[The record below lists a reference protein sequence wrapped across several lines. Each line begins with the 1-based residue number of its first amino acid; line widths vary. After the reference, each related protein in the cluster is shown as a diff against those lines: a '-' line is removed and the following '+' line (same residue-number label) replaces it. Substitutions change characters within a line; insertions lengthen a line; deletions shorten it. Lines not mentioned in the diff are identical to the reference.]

1 MDSRNEKSMSK
12 AASAVS
18 SGARSMIRS
27 MTASS
32 IWLRKSIWVWPIVAG
47 LMLAVVGW
55 FLRSAVESRLKEDR
69 ASSLETILNADV
81 EALRLWM
88 RSQETAATAVAS
100 DPETIAICEKLVA
113 LSERPGVTQ
122 LELFQSPLLNELRD
136 VLAPELKAHDYN
148 GFILVDPSLRI
159 AASLRNELVGVELNA
174 EDKWYVTERALK
186 GKPTVSVPRKSATL
200 LPAKNGQLKA
210 GVPTMLA
217 WAPIFAAD
225 GKVVAALGLRIRPED
240 EFSEILH
247 IARSGKTGE
256 TYAFNREGVMV
267 SESRFDDD
275 LRRIGLLPEA
285 EDSVTNI
292 QLRDP
297 GVDMMQDGRP
307 DKRRSEQP
315 LTRNAAAGTAGKS
328 GVDIDGYRDYRGVW
342 TVGAWT
348 WLDDYDLGVATEQ
361 DEAEAFAVL
370 RLLRGVFWGL
380 FGLLALAAVAIFV
393 FSVIV
398 ARINREARLAVIE
411 LRQLGQYTLDE
422 KLGEGGMGVVYRAHH
437 AMLHRPTAVKFLNA
451 DKTNEQSVAR
461 FEREVQLTSQLTH
474 PNTISIYD
482 YGRTPEGIFYYAMEY
497 LQGIDLEGLVRR
509 FGPLPEGRV
518 IRILEQVCGS
528 LAEAHAIGLVHRDIK
543 PANIILSVRGGLYD
557 FAKLLD
563 FGLVKALDQ
572 RKESQLTTM
581 GSMAGTPLYLSPEA
595 IENPDDLDA
604 RSDLYAVGAVGY
616 YLLTGTPVFDGRHVM
631 EILQKHVTTAPEP
644 PSKRLGRPVS
654 KELEQL
660 LLKCLAKNP
669 ADRSASAGALADELT
684 QCPAAATWTK
694 KDAQEW
700 WTTQFRGPGDTT
712 LAAPTAANFEQ
723 TAMLTKT
730 AQAHDTTT

>member
-1 MDSRNEKSMSK
+1 MDSRNDKSTSTV
-12 AASAVS
+12 ASAVS

-27 MTASS
+27 VAASS
-32 IWLRKSIWVWPIVAG
+32 IWLRKSIWVWPIIAG
-47 LMLAVVGW
+47 LLLSAVGW
-55 FLRSAVESRLKEDR
+55 FLRAGVESRLKEDR

-81 EALRLWM
+81 EALRLWL
-88 RSQETAATAVAS
+88 RSQETAATAVTT
-100 DPETIAICEKLVA
+100 DPEVIAISQKMVA
-113 LSERPGVTQ
+113 LAERPEITQ
-122 LELFQSPLLNELRD
+122 LELLQSPLLQQLRE
-136 VLAPELKAHDYN
+136 VLDIELKAHGYH
-148 GFILVDPSLRI
+148 GFILAGPSLRI
-159 AASLRNELVGVELNA
+159 AASQRNELVGIELNP
-174 EDKWYVTERALK
+174 EDKWYVVERALK
-186 GKPTVSVPRKSATL
+186 GKPTVSVPRKSNSL
-200 LPAKNGQLKA
+200 LPARNGQIKV

-217 WAPIFAAD
+217 WAPILDAE
-225 GKVVAALGLRIRPED
+225 GKVLAALGLRIRPED
-240 EFSEILH
+240 EFTEILD
-247 IARSGKTGE
+247 IARAGKTGE

-267 SESRFDDD
+267 SESRFDDE
-275 LRRIGLLPEA
+275 LRRIGLLT
-285 EDSVTNI
+285 EDQESVTNI

-297 GVDMMQDGRP
+297 GINMMQGGRP
-307 DKRRSEQP
+307 DKRRSELP
-315 LTRNAAAGTAGKS
+315 LTRNVAAAIEGEP

-348 WLDDYDLGVATEQ
+348 WLDDYHLGVTTEQ

-370 RLLRGVFWGL
+370 RLMRFVFMGL
-380 FGLLALAAVAIFV
+380 FALLALAAAAIFV

-398 ARINREARLAVIE
+398 AHMNRAARMAVIE
-411 LRQLGQYTLDE
+411 LKQLGQYTLDE

-497 LQGIDLEGLVRR
+497 LQGIDLEDLVRK
-509 FGPLPEGRV
+509 FGPLPEGRA

-543 PANIILSVRGGLYD
+543 PANVILSVRGGLYD

-595 IENPDDLDA
+595 IENPDNLDA

-616 YLLTGTPVFDGRHVM
+616 YLVTGTPVFDGRQVL
-631 EILQKHVTTAPEP
+631 EILQKHVTSVPES
-644 PSKRLGRPVS
+644 PSKRLGKTISP
-654 KELEQL
+654 EFEQL

-669 ADRSASAGALADELT
+669 AERPSSAGALADELD
-684 QCPAAATWTK
+684 QCPARSTWSKQDAEQWWATK
-694 KDAQEW
+694 
-700 WTTQFRGPGDTT
+700 FRGPGETT
-712 LAAPTAANFEQ
+712 VAAPTAANFEQ
-723 TAMLTKT
+723 TVMLTKT
-730 AQAHDTTT
+730 VPGQDTAT

>member
-1 MDSRNEKSMSK
+1 MDSRNEKSTSK

-18 SGARSMIRS
+18 SGAMSVIRS

-100 DPETIAICEKLVA
+100 DPETIAICEKVVA
-113 LSERPGVTQ
+113 LSEQPGVTQ
-122 LELFQSPLLNELRD
+122 LELFQSPLLKELRD
-136 VLAPELKAHDYN
+136 VLAPELKAHDYS

-159 AASLRNELVGVELNA
+159 AASLRNELVGAELNA
-174 EDKWYVTERALK
+174 EDKWYVTERAFK
-186 GKPTVSVPRKSATL
+186 GKPTVSVPRKSAAL

-247 IARSGKTGE
+247 IARAGKTGE
-256 TYAFNREGVMV
+256 TYAFNRDAVMV

-275 LRRIGLLPEA
+275 LSRIGLLPEG

-315 LTRNAAAGTAGKS
+315 LTRNAAAGTEGKS

-370 RLLRGVFWGL
+370 RLLRAVFWGL
-380 FGLLALAAVAIFV
+380 FGLLVLAAAAIFV
-393 FSVIV
+393 FTVIV
-398 ARINREARLAVIE
+398 ARINREVRLAVIE

-451 DKTNEQSVAR
+451 EKTNEQSVAR

-497 LQGIDLEGLVRR
+497 LQGIDLEGLVRK

-518 IRILEQVCGS
+518 IHILEQVCGS

-543 PANIILSVRGGLYD
+543 PANIILSVRGGLFD

-644 PSKRLGRPVS
+644 PSQRLGRPVS
-654 KELEQL
+654 EELEQL

-669 ADRSASAGALADELT
+669 ADRPSSAGALADELT
-684 QCPAAATWTK
+684 QCPAAVTWTK

-712 LAAPTAANFEQ
+712 LAAPTAGNFEQ

>member
-1 MDSRNEKSMSK
+1 MDSRNEKSTSK

-18 SGARSMIRS
+18 SGAMSVIRS

-100 DPETIAICEKLVA
+100 DPETIAICEKVVA
-113 LSERPGVTQ
+113 LSEQPGVTQ
-122 LELFQSPLLNELRD
+122 LELFQSSLLKELRD
-136 VLAPELKAHDYN
+136 VLAPELKAHDYS

-159 AASLRNELVGVELNA
+159 AASLRNELVGAELNA
-174 EDKWYVTERALK
+174 EDKWYVTERAFK
-186 GKPTVSVPRKSATL
+186 GKPTVSVPRKSAAL

-247 IARSGKTGE
+247 IARAGKTGE
-256 TYAFNREGVMV
+256 TYAFNRDAVMV

-275 LRRIGLLPEA
+275 LSRIGLLPEG

-315 LTRNAAAGTAGKS
+315 LTRNAAAGTEGKS

-370 RLLRGVFWGL
+370 RLLRAVFWGL
-380 FGLLALAAVAIFV
+380 FGLLVLAAAAIFV
-393 FSVIV
+393 FTVIV
-398 ARINREARLAVIE
+398 ARINREVRLAVIE

-451 DKTNEQSVAR
+451 EKTNEQSVAR

-497 LQGIDLEGLVRR
+497 LQGIDLEGLVRK

-518 IRILEQVCGS
+518 IHILEQVCGS

-543 PANIILSVRGGLYD
+543 PANIILSVRGGLFD

-644 PSKRLGRPVS
+644 PSQRLGRPVS
-654 KELEQL
+654 EELEQL

-669 ADRSASAGALADELT
+669 ADRPSSAGALADELT
-684 QCPAAATWTK
+684 QCPAAVTWTK

-712 LAAPTAANFEQ
+712 LAAPTAGNFEQ